1 MKKFMWFLLCRL
13 SSNNCIFNQIGKK
26 MNSFGTFCIFI
37 LKKVIK
43 YRYKYIR
50 INKM

>member
-26 MNSFGTFCIFI
+26 INWFGIFCIFI
-37 LKKVIK
+37 LKKGIK

-50 INKM
+50 KNKM